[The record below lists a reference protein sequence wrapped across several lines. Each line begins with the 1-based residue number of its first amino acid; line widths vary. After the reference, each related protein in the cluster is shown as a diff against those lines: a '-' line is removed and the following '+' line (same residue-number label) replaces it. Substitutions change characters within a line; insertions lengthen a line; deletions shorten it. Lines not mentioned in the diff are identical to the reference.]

1 MGNTPIVLHLY
12 DENDEVIKSYSRS
25 FIPWKMLKKAIELY
39 RQIGT
44 KSPEQYD
51 ESDVDA
57 LTSYVVALFGQDMT
71 IEMLDE
77 HSDITEMLSVI
88 QNVVSRANGIM
99 DPTLP
104 PRK

>member
-25 FIPWKMLKKAIELY
+25 FIPWKMLKKAIALY

>member
-25 FIPWKMLKKAIELY
+25 FIPWKMLKKAIALY

-44 KSPEQYD
+44 KNPDQYD